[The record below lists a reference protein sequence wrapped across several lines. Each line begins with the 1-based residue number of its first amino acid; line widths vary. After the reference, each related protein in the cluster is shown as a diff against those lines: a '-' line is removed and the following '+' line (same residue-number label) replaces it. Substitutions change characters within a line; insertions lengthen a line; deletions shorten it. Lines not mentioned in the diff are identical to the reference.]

1 MKAETESH
9 GMQQRLQKCRSTI
22 HNWWKRCIGE
32 SPLYMLSVIL
42 QPQYRTELF
51 SAWGSVYGEESVAQA
66 QERATAFWQQYKQA
80 ESIQP
85 PAPPAPPSQKK
96 KKTNST
102 EMSAL
107 TSKLHALT
115 IAPPRPRDELT
126 DYLLSNLNSDI
137 QKLGLQGYSNSSLI
151 EWWYKQ
157 RHQWP
162 TLSRFA
168 IEILSI
174 AAMSDDV
181 ERVFSGCRRTIS
193 WERARLGLDKVEA
206 VECLGSWF
214 PLNAEDEVGGLG
226 DDSEDTSI
234 DSDSEGDEMDS

>member
-1 MKAETESH
+1 VKKQLLRLGKE
-9 GMQQRLQKCRSTI
+9 QRLS
-22 HNWWKRCIGE
+22 
-32 SPLYMLSVIL
+32 
-42 QPQYRTELF
+42 
-51 SAWGSVYGEESVAQA
+51 GSNINKHREQIVYNRQLR
-66 QERATAFWQQYKQA
+66 QLLHRKK
-80 ESIQP
+80 
-85 PAPPAPPSQKK
+85 KK

-115 IAPPRPRDELT
+115 IAPPQPRDELT

-162 TLSRFA
+162 TLSRFT

-206 VECLGSWF
+206 VECLGRCF
-214 PLNAEDEVGGLG
+214 PLNAEDEVGG
-226 DDSEDTSI
+226 TRR
-234 DSDSEGDEMDS
+234 

>member
-1 MKAETESH
+1 M
-9 GMQQRLQKCRSTI
+9 
-22 HNWWKRCIGE
+22 
-32 SPLYMLSVIL
+32 
-42 QPQYRTELF
+42 
-51 SAWGSVYGEESVAQA
+51 
-66 QERATAFWQQYKQA
+66 
-80 ESIQP
+80 
-85 PAPPAPPSQKK
+85 
-96 KKTNST
+96 
-102 EMSAL
+102 

-126 DYLLSNLNSDI
+126 DYLFSNLNSDI

-214 PLNAEDEVGGLG
+214 PLNAEDEVGELG
-226 DDSEDTSI
+226 GDSEDTTSV
-234 DSDSEGDEMDS
+234 DSDSEDDETDKE

>member
-1 MKAETESH
+1 
-9 GMQQRLQKCRSTI
+9 MQQRLQKCRSTI

-151 EWWYKQ
+151 EWWY
-157 RHQWP
+157 
-162 TLSRFA
+162 
-168 IEILSI
+168 
-174 AAMSDDV
+174 
-181 ERVFSGCRRTIS
+181 
-193 WERARLGLDKVEA
+193 
-206 VECLGSWF
+206 
-214 PLNAEDEVGGLG
+214 
-226 DDSEDTSI
+226 
-234 DSDSEGDEMDS
+234 